1 MTHLERLEPAR
12 ARRDDVVAMLATYG
26 ERRPEEV
33 PETVDSL
40 ELAWLIHQVEQRYG
54 RPFDADDEALARMTT
69 VDAVVEVL
77 GDLGF
82 GGAG

>member
-1 MTHLERLEPAR
+1 MTHLERRERTR
-12 ARRDDVVAMLATYG
+12 ADRDEVVAMLATYG
-26 ERRPEEV
+26 ERSPEEV
-33 PETVDSL
+33 PESVDSL

-54 RPFDADDEALARMTT
+54 RPFDADDDALARMTT
-69 VDAVVEVL
+69 VSAVVEVL

>member
-1 MTHLERLEPAR
+1 MTDAERTVEEH
-12 ARRDDVVAMLATYG
+12 RDEVVAMLATYG
-26 ERRPEEV
+26 ERTPEEV

-54 RPFDADDEALARMTT
+54 RPFDADDDALARMTT
-69 VDAVVEVL
+69 VGAVVEVL
-77 GDLGF
+77 GELGF

>member
-1 MTHLERLEPAR
+1 MTHLERHERAR
-12 ARRDDVVAMLATYG
+12 ADRDEVVAMLATYG
-26 ERRPEEV
+26 ERSPEEV
-33 PETVDSL
+33 PESVDSL

-54 RPFDADDEALARMTT
+54 RPFDADDEALARMTS
-69 VDAVVEVL
+69 VSAVVEVL

>member
-1 MTHLERLEPAR
+1 MGDGL
-12 ARRDDVVAMLATYG
+12 RDVQRTGHRDEVVAMLATYG
-26 ERRPEEV
+26 ERSPEEV
-33 PETVDSL
+33 PESVDSL

-77 GDLGF
+77 ADLGF
-82 GGAG
+82 GGGG